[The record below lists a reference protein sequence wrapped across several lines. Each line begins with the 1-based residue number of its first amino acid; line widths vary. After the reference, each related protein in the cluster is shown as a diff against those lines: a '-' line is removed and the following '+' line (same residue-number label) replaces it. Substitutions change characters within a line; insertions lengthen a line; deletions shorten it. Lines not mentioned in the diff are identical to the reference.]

1 MVKYTLFFD
10 PGSGGRGVYYL
21 IFGYWINYD
30 PGRVILQHGMLSD
43 ADANVYQAR
52 NKVAIFDDCRYHRLS
67 ILEEYNRQ
75 YRQRVSTEDLKQFVG
90 YLEQDPDEPNLYK
103 GVLNIHEN

>member
-10 PGSGGRGVYYL
+10 PGAGGLGVYYL

-43 ADANVYQAR
+43 ADAKAYMVR
-52 NKVAIFDDCRYHRLS
+52 NKIAIFDDYRYHRLS

-75 YRQRVSTEDLKQFVG
+75 YRARVNTEDLKQFVG
-90 YLEQDPDEPNLYK
+90 YLFQDPDEPIMYK